1 MEENIKESG
10 KRVIMMVKD
19 IRSHQKEMNIWE
31 STRITKNR
39 ERVSKM
45 RMENYTK

>member
-19 IRSHQKEMNIWE
+19 IRSHQKEMNILE
-31 STRITKNR
+31 STIITKNR

-45 RMENYTK
+45 RMENCIK